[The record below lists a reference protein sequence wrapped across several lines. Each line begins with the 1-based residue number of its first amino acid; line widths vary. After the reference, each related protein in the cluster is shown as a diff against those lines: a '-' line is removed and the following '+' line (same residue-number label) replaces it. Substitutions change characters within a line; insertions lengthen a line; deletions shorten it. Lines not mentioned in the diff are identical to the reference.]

1 MSPLTRDEILLAA
14 EDVLRRHGPA
24 KANVVDVARAL
35 NVSHGTVYRHFPSK
49 TALREA
55 VTARWLEQAHAGL
68 AEIAGED
75 APKEDRLRRWL
86 HRLHEAKKRKA
97 YGDPEMFATY
107 QALLGETAGVAEQHV
122 REIRDQLTAI
132 LGDEATATAVFHA
145 TLRFH
150 HPIHARE
157 WDNPDSH
164 AELDRV
170 IDLLVRGL

>member
-1 MSPLTRDEILLAA
+1 MPLTREEILAAA

-35 NVSHGTVYRHFPSK
+35 DVSHGSVYRHFPSK

-68 AEIAGED
+68 AEIAAED
-75 APKEDRLRRWL
+75 APAEDRLRRWL
-86 HRLHEAKKRKA
+86 HALHEAKKRKA
-97 YGDPEMFATY
+97 HGDPELFATY
-107 QALLGETAGVAEQHV
+107 QALLPETHGVAEQHV
-122 REIRDQLTAI
+122 KEIRDQLTQI

-150 HPIHARE
+150 HPVHARE
-157 WDNPDSH
+157 WAHDGSH

-170 IDLLVRGL
+170 IDLLLTGL

>member
-1 MSPLTRDEILLAA
+1 
-14 EDVLRRHGPA
+14 
-24 KANVVDVARAL
+24 
-35 NVSHGTVYRHFPSK
+35 
-49 TALREA
+49 

-68 AEIAGED
+68 AEIAAED
-75 APKEDRLRRWL
+75 APREDRLRRWL
-86 HRLHEAKKRKA
+86 HTLHEAKKRKA
-97 YGDPEMFATY
+97 YADPEMFATY

-122 REIRDQLTAI
+122 QEIRDQLTQI

-150 HPIHARE
+150 HPIHAPE
-157 WDNPDSH
+157 WDTPDSH